1 MYLLYSLLLSVAFL
15 LMLPLFLMRR
25 EKYAAGFRQ
34 RLGNYPEFKNDGRKV
49 IWLHCVSVGEAN
61 AARPLA
67 NALVKDFP
75 GHRLIVSTT
84 TKTGQ
89 ELARKI
95 FAGKADAVFYF
106 PFDWKFSVRRA
117 LNHFKPSAVL
127 LMETEIWPRFISE
140 AKQSGAKVAIVNG
153 RLSERSFGRYGKVKG
168 FVKRVL
174 ADVDL
179 ALMQGGDDANRL
191 ISLGLAAAKAKV
203 TGNMKFD
210 VADDP
215 RDAEIAAELNA
226 RFRFDDGRPV
236 IAAAS
241 THDPEERWLLDA
253 FCSILAGE
261 AKIKPRLVV
270 APRHP
275 ERFGEVARLFR
286 EFRDEDACEFKRYR
300 TARRSDAPSEADAEA
315 DIILLD
321 SIGELRALFRLTS
334 IAFVGG
340 SLIPHGGQSVL
351 EPAAAG
357 NAIITGPHTF
367 NFADVMRVFLA
378 NRAAIQI
385 AEAHPVSIPD
395 EIFLHLSDL
404 LEEPDARAELA
415 RNARSVMK
423 ANRGATARS
432 VLELSHLLE
441 ASRK

>member
-1 MYLLYSLLLSVAFL
+1 MYFIYSILLSAAFV
-15 LMLPLFLMRR
+15 LMLPLFLVRR
-25 EKYAAGFRQ
+25 EKYAAGFKQ
-34 RLGNYPEFKNDGRKV
+34 RLGNYPEFKHDGRKV

-61 AARPLA
+61 AARPLVDG
-67 NALVKDFP
+67 LLSEFP
-75 GHRLIVSTT
+75 GHRVVISTT
-84 TKTGQ
+84 TRTGQ
-89 ELARKI
+89 ELANKI

-127 LMETEIWPRFISE
+127 LMETEIWPRFIHE
-140 AKQSGAKVAIVNG
+140 AKLAGAKIAVVNG
-153 RLSERSFGRYGKVKG
+153 RLSERSFGRYRKVRG
-168 FVKRVL
+168 FLKRVL
-174 ADVDL
+174 SNIDL

-203 TGNMKFD
+203 TGNIKFD

-241 THDPEERWLLDA
+241 THDPEELWLLDA

-261 AKIKPRLVV
+261 AKIKPRLVI
-270 APRHP
+270 ATRHP
-275 ERFGEVARLFR
+275 ERFADVARLLR
-286 EFRDEDACEFKRYR
+286 EFRDDDACEYKRYR
-300 TARRSDAPSEADAEA
+300 IARRSEAPSDADSEA

-321 SIGELRALFRLTS
+321 SIGELRALYRLTT

-367 NFADVMRVFLA
+367 NFADVMRVFLENNA
-378 NRAAIQI
+378 VIQLP
-385 AEAHPVSIPD
+385 EHPNGAIPD
-395 EIFLHLSDL
+395 DLFMHISDL
-404 LEEPDARAELA
+404 LEEPEERARLA
-415 RNARSVMK
+415 RNAQAVME
-423 ANRGATARS
+423 ANRGASEKS

-441 ASRK
+441 VSRK

>member
-1 MYLLYSLLLSVAFL
+1 MYFIYSILLSTAFV
-15 LMLPLFLMRR
+15 LMLPLFLVRR
-25 EKYAAGFRQ
+25 EKYAAGFKQ
-34 RLGNYPEFKNDGRKV
+34 RLGKYPEFEHDGREV

-61 AARPLA
+61 AARPLVDG
-67 NALVKDFP
+67 LLSEFP
-75 GHRLIVSTT
+75 GHRVVISTT

-89 ELARKI
+89 QLAEKI

-127 LMETEIWPRFISE
+127 LMETEIWPRFINE
-140 AKQSGAKVAIVNG
+140 AQLAGAKVAIVNG
-153 RLSERSFGRYGKVKG
+153 RLSERSFGRYRKVRG
-168 FVKRVL
+168 FLKRVL
-174 ADVDL
+174 ADVEL
-179 ALMQGGDDANRL
+179 ALMQGGDDATRL

-215 RDAEIAAELNA
+215 RETEIATELNE

-253 FCSILAGE
+253 FCSILAGD
-261 AKIKPRLVV
+261 AKIKPRLVI

-275 ERFGEVARLFR
+275 ERFGDVARLLR
-286 EFRDEDACEFKRYR
+286 EFRNDEVCEFKRYR
-300 TARRSDAPSEADAEA
+300 VARRSEAPSDADAEA

-321 SIGELRALFRLTS
+321 SIGELRALYQLTT

-367 NFADVMRVFLA
+367 NFADVMRVFLVNNA
-378 NRAAIQI
+378 VIQLP
-385 AEAHPVSIPD
+385 EHPKGAIPD
-395 EIFLHLSDL
+395 DLFMQISDL
-404 LEEPDARAELA
+404 LEEPEDRARLA
-415 RNARSVMK
+415 SNAQAVME
-423 ANRGATARS
+423 ANRGATAET
-432 VLELSHLLE
+432 VELLRHFLN
-441 ASRK
+441 

>member
-1 MYLLYSLLLSVAFL
+1 MYFIYSILLSTAFL
-15 LMLPLFLMRR
+15 LMLPLFLLRR
-25 EKYAAGFRQ
+25 EKYAAGFTQ
-34 RLGNYPEFKNDGRKV
+34 RLGNYPEFKQDGRRV

-61 AARPLA
+61 AARPL
-67 NALVKDFP
+67 VDGVVSEFP
-75 GHRLIVSTT
+75 DHRVVISTT

-89 ELARKI
+89 ELAKKI

-106 PFDWKFSVRRA
+106 PFDWKFSVRKA
-117 LNHFKPSAVL
+117 LGNFKPSVVL
-127 LMETEIWPRFISE
+127 LMETEIWPRFIHE
-140 AKQSGAKVAIVNG
+140 AKLCGAKVAIVNG
-153 RLSERSFGRYGKVKG
+153 RLSERSFARYRKVRG
-168 FVKRVL
+168 FLKRVL

-203 TGNMKFD
+203 TGNIKFD

-261 AKIKPRLVV
+261 AKIKSRLVI

-275 ERFGEVARLFR
+275 ERFADVARLLR
-286 EFRDEDACEFKRYR
+286 EFRDDEACEFKRYR

-321 SIGELRALFRLTS
+321 SIGELRALYQLTT

-367 NFADVMRVFLA
+367 NFADVMRVFLENNA
-378 NRAAIQI
+378 VIQLP
-385 AEAHPVSIPD
+385 EQTNECIPD
-395 EIFLHLSDL
+395 DLFVRISDL
-404 LEEPDARAELA
+404 LEEPEERAELA
-415 RNARSVMK
+415 RNARAVME
-423 ANRGATARS
+423 ANRGATAKT
-432 VLELSHLLE
+432 VELLRHFLN
-441 ASRK
+441 

>member
-1 MYLLYSLLLSVAFL
+1 MYLLYSVLLSAAFV
-15 LMLPLFLMRR
+15 LMLPLFLVRR
-25 EKYAAGFRQ
+25 EKYAAGFKQ
-34 RLGNYPEFKNDGRKV
+34 RLGNYPEFRQDGRRV

-61 AARPLA
+61 AARPLVDG
-67 NALVKDFP
+67 LLSEFP
-75 GHRLIVSTT
+75 GHRVVISTT

-89 ELARKI
+89 DLAEKI

-127 LMETEIWPRFISE
+127 LMETEIWPRFINE
-140 AKQSGAKVAIVNG
+140 AKLAGAKVAIVNG
-153 RLSERSFGRYGKVKG
+153 RLSERSFGRYQKVRG
-168 FVKRVL
+168 FLKRVL
-174 ADVDL
+174 SNIDL

-215 RDAEIAAELNA
+215 RDAEIANELNA

-261 AKIKPRLVV
+261 AKIKPRLVI

-275 ERFGEVARLFR
+275 ERFGDVARLLR
-286 EFRDEDACEFKRYR
+286 EFRNDEVCEFKRYR
-300 TARRSDAPSEADAEA
+300 VAHRSDAPSNADAEAEA

-321 SIGELRALFRLTS
+321 SIGELRALYRVTT

-367 NFADVMRVFLA
+367 NFTDVMRVFLENNA
-378 NRAAIQI
+378 VIQLPEQ
-385 AEAHPVSIPD
+385 AEESIPD
-395 EIFLHLSDL
+395 DLFMQISDL
-404 LEEPDARAELA
+404 LEEPEERERLA
-415 RNARSVMK
+415 RNAQAVME
-423 ANRGATARS
+423 ANRGATAKT
-432 VLELSHLLE
+432 VEHLRHFLN
-441 ASRK
+441 

>member
-1 MYLLYSLLLSVAFL
+1 MYFIYSILLSAAFV
-15 LMLPLFLMRR
+15 LMLPLFLVRR
-25 EKYAAGFRQ
+25 EKYAAGFKQ
-34 RLGNYPEFKNDGRKV
+34 RLGSYPEFRQDGRKV

-61 AARPLA
+61 AARPLVDG
-67 NALVKDFP
+67 LLSEFP
-75 GHRLIVSTT
+75 GHRVVISTT

-89 ELARKI
+89 ELAGKI

-127 LMETEIWPRFISE
+127 LMETEIWPRFIHE
-140 AKQSGAKVAIVNG
+140 AQLAGAKVVIVNG
-153 RLSERSFGRYGKVKG
+153 RLSERSFGRYQKVRG
-168 FVKRVL
+168 FLKRVL
-174 ADVDL
+174 SNIDL

-210 VADDP
+210 VADGP
-215 RDAEIAAELNA
+215 RDAEIAAELNE

-241 THDPEERWLLDA
+241 THDPEERWVLDA

-261 AKIKPRLVV
+261 EKIKPRLVI

-275 ERFGEVARLFR
+275 ERFGDVARLLR
-286 EFRDEDACEFKRYR
+286 EFRDDDACEYKRYR
-300 TARRSDAPSEADAEA
+300 IARRSDAPSDADSEA

-321 SIGELRALFRLTS
+321 SIGELRALYQLTT

-367 NFADVMRVFLA
+367 NFIDVMRVFLENNA
-378 NRAAIQI
+378 VIQLPEQTN
-385 AEAHPVSIPD
+385 EAIPD
-395 EIFLHLSDL
+395 DLFMHISDL
-404 LEEPDARAELA
+404 LEEPGERAELA
-415 RNARSVMK
+415 CNAQAVME
-423 ANRGATARS
+423 ANRGATAKT
-432 VLELSHLLE
+432 VELLRHFLN
-441 ASRK
+441 

>member
-1 MYLLYSLLLSVAFL
+1 MYFIYSILLSAAFV
-15 LMLPLFLMRR
+15 LMLPLFLVRR
-25 EKYAAGFRQ
+25 EKYAAGFKQ
-34 RLGNYPEFKNDGRKV
+34 RLGNYPEFKHDGRKV

-61 AARPLA
+61 AARPLVDGLLSA
-67 NALVKDFP
+67 FP
-75 GHRLIVSTT
+75 GHRVVISTT
-84 TKTGQ
+84 TRTGQ
-89 ELARKI
+89 QLAEKI
-95 FAGKADAVFYF
+95 FAGKANAVFYF

-127 LMETEIWPRFISE
+127 LMETEIWPRFINE
-140 AKQSGAKVAIVNG
+140 AQLAGAKVAIVNG
-153 RLSERSFGRYGKVKG
+153 RLSERSFGRYRKVRG
-168 FVKRVL
+168 FLKRVL

-210 VADDP
+210 MADDP

-226 RFRFDDGRPV
+226 RFRFDDGRSV

-241 THDPEERWLLDA
+241 THDPEERWVLDA
-253 FCSILAGE
+253 FCSILASE
-261 AKIKPRLVV
+261 AKIKPRLVI

-275 ERFGEVARLFR
+275 ERFGDVARLLR
-286 EFRDEDACEFKRYR
+286 EFRDDDACEYKRYR
-300 TARRSDAPSEADAEA
+300 IARRSEAPSDADAEA

-321 SIGELRALFRLTS
+321 SIGELRALYQLTT

-367 NFADVMRVFLA
+367 NFADVMRVFLENNA
-378 NRAAIQI
+378 VIQLPEQTDD
-385 AEAHPVSIPD
+385 AIPD
-395 EIFLHLSDL
+395 DLFMHISDL
-404 LEEPDARAELA
+404 LEEPEERERLA
-415 RNARSVMK
+415 RNARAVMET
-423 ANRGATARS
+423 NRGATEKS

-441 ASRK
+441 VSRK

>member
-1 MYLLYSLLLSVAFL
+1 MYLLYSILLSTAFV
-15 LMLPLFLMRR
+15 LMLPLFLVRR
-25 EKYAAGFRQ
+25 EKYAAGFKQ
-34 RLGNYPEFKNDGRKV
+34 RLGNYPEFRHDGRKV

-61 AARPLA
+61 AARPLVDR
-67 NALVKDFP
+67 LLGEFP
-75 GHRLIVSTT
+75 GHRVLISTT
-84 TKTGQ
+84 TRTGQ
-89 ELARKI
+89 ELAKKI

-127 LMETEIWPRFISE
+127 LMETEIWPRFIHE
-140 AKQSGAKVAIVNG
+140 AKLAGAKVAIVNG
-153 RLSERSFGRYGKVKG
+153 RLSERSLGRYQKVRG
-168 FVKRVL
+168 FLKRVL
-174 ADVDL
+174 SNIDV

-261 AKIKPRLVV
+261 AKIKRRLVI

-275 ERFGEVARLFR
+275 ERFGDVARLLR
-286 EFRDEDACEFKRYR
+286 EFRDDDACEYKRYR
-300 TARRSDAPSEADAEA
+300 IAHRSEAPSEADAEA

-321 SIGELRALFRLTS
+321 SIGELRALYRLTT
-334 IAFVGG
+334 IAFIGG

-367 NFADVMRVFLA
+367 NFADVMRVFLENNA
-378 NRAAIQI
+378 VVQLPEQTNDA
-385 AEAHPVSIPD
+385 IPD
-395 EIFLHLSDL
+395 DLFMHISDL
-404 LEEPDARAELA
+404 LEEPEELAELA
-415 RNARSVMK
+415 RNARAVIE
-423 ANRGATARS
+423 ANRGATAKT
-432 VLELSHLLE
+432 VEQLGHFLN
-441 ASRK
+441 

>member
-1 MYLLYSLLLSVAFL
+1 MYFIYSILLSAAFV
-15 LMLPLFLMRR
+15 LMLPLFLVRR
-25 EKYAAGFRQ
+25 EKYAAGFKQ
-34 RLGNYPEFKNDGRKV
+34 RLGNYPEFKHDGRKV

-61 AARPLA
+61 AARPLVDGLLSA
-67 NALVKDFP
+67 FP
-75 GHRLIVSTT
+75 GHRVVISTT
-84 TKTGQ
+84 TRTGQ
-89 ELARKI
+89 QLAEKI
-95 FAGKADAVFYF
+95 FAGKANAVFYF

-127 LMETEIWPRFISE
+127 LMETEIWPRFINE
-140 AKQSGAKVAIVNG
+140 AQLAGAKVAIVNG
-153 RLSERSFGRYGKVKG
+153 RLSERSFGRYRKVRG
-168 FVKRVL
+168 FLKRVL

-203 TGNMKFD
+203 TGNIKFD
-210 VADDP
+210 FADDP
-215 RDAEIAAELNA
+215 RDAEIATALNE

-241 THDPEERWLLDA
+241 THDPEELWLLDA

-261 AKIKPRLVV
+261 AKIKPRLVI

-275 ERFGEVARLFR
+275 ERFGDVARLLR
-286 EFRDEDACEFKRYR
+286 AFRDDDACEYKRYR
-300 TARRSDAPSEADAEA
+300 VARQSDAPSDVDSEA

-321 SIGELRALFRLTS
+321 SIGELRALYQLTA

-367 NFADVMRVFLA
+367 NFADVMRVFLENNA
-378 NRAAIQI
+378 VIQLPEQTN
-385 AEAHPVSIPD
+385 EAIPD
-395 EIFLHLSDL
+395 DLFMHISDL
-404 LEEPDARAELA
+404 LEEPEERARLA
-415 RNARSVMK
+415 RNARAVME
-423 ANRGATARS
+423 ANRGATAKT
-432 VLELSHLLE
+432 VELLRHFLN
-441 ASRK
+441 